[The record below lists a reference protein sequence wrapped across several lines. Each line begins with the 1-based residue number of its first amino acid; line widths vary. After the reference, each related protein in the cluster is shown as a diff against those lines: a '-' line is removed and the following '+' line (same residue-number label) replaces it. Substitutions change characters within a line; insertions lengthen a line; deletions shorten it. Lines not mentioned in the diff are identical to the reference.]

1 MARRRAQRVQD
12 AEAMP
17 RRERGTLMSAGMRW
31 RPFDI
36 ATGYAGAEAFARQD
50 AARRAGQAGRLRVT
64 ARYVTW
70 PPKAP

>member
-1 MARRRAQRVQD
+1 MRAAQRVQD

-36 ATGYAGAEAFARQD
+36 ATGYAGAGLSRGRTPRAAPDRQD
-50 AARRAGQAGRLRVT
+50 ACA
-64 ARYVTW
+64 
-70 PPKAP
+70 